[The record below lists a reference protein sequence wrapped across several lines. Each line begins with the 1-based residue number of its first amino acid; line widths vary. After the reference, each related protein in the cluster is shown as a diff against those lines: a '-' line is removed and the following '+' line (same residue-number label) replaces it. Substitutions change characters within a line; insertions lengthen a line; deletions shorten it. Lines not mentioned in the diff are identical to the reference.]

1 MKIDGFYGN
10 RKEKKTFYRSIRGDK
25 KTIYSVPGF
34 GIRLVYMQNHHNKQ
48 AKPSPSQNFDR
59 INAIF

>member
-10 RKEKKTFYRSIRGDK
+10 RKEKNTFYRSIRGDK

-34 GIRLVYMQNHHNKQ
+34 GIKLVYMQNHHNKQ
-48 AKPSPSQNFDR
+48 AKLPWSQIFFD
-59 INAIF
+59 